1 LGAKTQKKVVVVS
14 AHFFVVKW
22 DDLLSLRNR
31 LHKAMKKNQ
40 ATIYDIAQALDITP
54 STVSR
59 ALNGNTRISLRTR
72 KAVQE
77 MAKRLNYQ
85 QNHLAA
91 ALRHGRTNILGVIV
105 PTINR
110 GFFASIVRGI
120 EQVANQAGFNVM
132 IAQSGDDPAQ
142 ERSNLEAL
150 LRAQVDGVAASISK
164 NTLDFSHY
172 QRLKDRGLPLILFD
186 RVADRLGTSTVV
198 LDDYLGAFM
207 ATEHL
212 IQQGCRRIAHFA
224 GRQNLNI
231 YRDRRR
237 GYQDALQQYGIPFA
251 EELLLESDQS
261 VESGQALAALLLA
274 LPQRPDAIFSASDW
288 AAVGALQVL
297 KARSVA
303 VPRQV
308 AVVGFA
314 DEPFTTFVDPPLS
327 SINQRSEQMG
337 QMTAQLFLEEVE
349 PGNLLVLP
357 RKTVLRP
364 ELVVRASSLRQNG

>member
-1 LGAKTQKKVVVVS
+1 
-14 AHFFVVKW
+14 
-22 DDLLSLRNR
+22 
-31 LHKAMKKNQ
+31 MKKNQ

-59 ALNGNTRISLRTR
+59 ALNGNTRISVRTR

-110 GFFASIVRGI
+110 GFFASIVRCI

-164 NTLDFSHY
+164 NILDFSHY

-186 RVADRLGTSTVV
+186 RVTDSMGTSTVV

-237 GYQDALQQYGIPFA
+237 GYQDALQQYGIAFT
-251 EELLLESDQS
+251 EELLLESDQT
-261 VESGQALAALLLA
+261 VESGQALAAQLLA
-274 LPQRPDAIFSASDW
+274 LPQPPDAIFSASDW

-297 KARSVA
+297 KARGVS

-314 DEPFTTFVDPPLS
+314 DEPFTPFVDPPLS
-327 SINQRSEQMG
+327 SINQMSEQMG